1 MIIELDDEII
11 SRAGLS
17 QQEVKECLAV
27 ALYKLTG
34 MHGTAAGRLLGISEF
49 EFHGLLG
56 KYGVY
61 VNYDVEDLARDMETL
76 KQLDDEETDSR
87 KNFT

>member
-11 SRAGLS
+11 SRTGLS

-34 MHGTAAGRLLGISEF
+34 MHGAAAGRLLGISEY

-56 KYGVY
+56 KYGTY
-61 VNYDVEDLARDMETL
+61 VNYDVDEFAKDVESL
-76 KQLDDEETDSR
+76 KQLDEEE
-87 KNFT
+87 KNPKKI